1 MIGDSI
7 CYLIACQ
14 YCRQCHVS
22 SGQCLS
28 DAHDV
33 RFHSGVFPGKEFA
46 GASESCGYFVKDQ
59 EDIVFF
65 AEFFRFTQI
74 LRVIKPHTACS
85 LNNGFEDE
93 RRQFF
98 RVFLYR
104 FPQGD
109 DVVRIPFSVKSR
121 RGGRNEI
128 SDRKR

>member
-46 GASESCGYFVKDQ
+46 GASESCGYFVEDQ

-74 LRVIKPHTACS
+74 LRVINH
-85 LNNGFEDE
+85 
-93 RRQFF
+93 
-98 RVFLYR
+98 
-104 FPQGD
+104 
-109 DVVRIPFSVKSR
+109 IPPAP
-121 RGGRNEI
+121 
-128 SDRKR
+128 

>member
-33 RFHSGVFPGKEFA
+33 RFHSGMFPGKEFA
-46 GASESCGYFVKDQ
+46 GASESCGYFVEDQ

-93 RRQFF
+93 RRHD
-98 RVFLYR
+98 L
-104 FPQGD
+104 
-109 DVVRIPFSVKSR
+109 VRIPFSVKSR

>member
-33 RFHSGVFPGKEFA
+33 RFHSGMFPGKEFA
-46 GASESCGYFVKDQ
+46 GASESCGYFVEDQ

-98 RVFLYR
+98 GVFLYR

-121 RGGRNEI
+121 RGCRNEI

>member
-33 RFHSGVFPGKEFA
+33 GSTPACSQAKSLPVRPNPVAISSKIRRI
-46 GASESCGYFVKDQ
+46 SCSLQ
-59 EDIVFF
+59 S
-65 AEFFRFTQI
+65 FFRFTQI

-98 RVFLYR
+98 
-104 FPQGD
+104 GC
-109 DVVRIPFSVKSR
+109 FSIVSR
-121 RGGRNEI
+121 RG
-128 SDRKR
+128 